1 MDRPF
6 AAAYSPVMMGHPRNR
21 GRWTGLGATLAAIAL
36 FMQVLVPQ
44 GFMVGGASDSGP
56 LVICTG
62 HGPLEQA
69 ASSSD
74 HGAPA
79 NAPKSAG
86 HDICLFAGHLGGL
99 GAAEAPVLQGVVY
112 RWTPETQIAS
122 PSLPSVRPL
131 AAPPPPSQAPP
142 TAV

>member
-56 LVICTG
+56 LVI
-62 HGPLEQA
+62 
-69 ASSSD
+69 
-74 HGAPA
+74 
-79 NAPKSAG
+79 
-86 HDICLFAGHLGGL
+86 
-99 GAAEAPVLQGVVY
+99 
-112 RWTPETQIAS
+112 
-122 PSLPSVRPL
+122 
-131 AAPPPPSQAPP
+131 
-142 TAV
+142 